1 MISPDCL
8 SKPQSS
14 KVGTRDPRNF
24 RASRNECYLSP
35 CLLFPCRL
43 STANALERL
52 REAESPHCK
61 EGANHDYSRLQ
72 LPFVFQ
78 FLLRLFEDV
87 VVDDSVQS
95 ELLIDDAAAD
105 VFVEHDLNA
114 IYGDR
119 QI

>member
-1 MISPDCL
+1 MALAILEIS
-8 SKPQSS
+8 
-14 KVGTRDPRNF
+14 VHRGTS
-24 RASRNECYLSP
+24 AI
-35 CLLFPCRL
+35 CLLVSSFLVAL
-43 STANALERL
+43 SSANALERL
-52 REAESPHCK
+52 REAESPHGK
-61 EGANHDYSRLQ
+61 DGAKHDYSRLQ
-72 LPFVFQ
+72 
-78 FLLRLFEDV
+78 LRLFEDV

>member
-1 MISPDCL
+1 LALAILEIS
-8 SKPQSS
+8 
-14 KVGTRDPRNF
+14 VHRGTS
-24 RASRNECYLSP
+24 AI
-35 CLLFPCRL
+35 CLLVSSFLVAL

-52 REAESPHCK
+52 REAESPHGK
-61 EGANHDYSRLQ
+61 DGANRDYSRLQ